1 MGLVAAR
8 DLAESKSV
16 DRVVIGDMDLPK
28 AEKMAK
34 ETGHG
39 KISVVKV
46 DATKHD
52 DLVRTIRGSRVLV
65 NAVWYENN
73 LRVMKAAIEAG
84 VHYNDLGGLFHM
96 TRRQLELNEQAEEA
110 GITAVLGGGESPGIT
125 NVMCASS
132 AEKMDSVQEIRIR
145 VGGVEDGERSSEKLV
160 FPFAISTVFDE
171 YSKPPIMF
179 LNGRFQEVEPLSG
192 EEEVEFPAPVGRNRC
207 HYSLHS
213 EIATLPLNFSGVRH
227 VDFKLG
233 VSERI
238 LRVVKPLID
247 AGLDD
252 TTPIEVRGQKV
263 SPRDF
268 AIAFL
273 GSRASDEDP
282 LRHVALR
289 TEVTGMKYGRRLR
302 HVQVLLGGPSERLGV
317 RNATGFLTG
326 IGASIVA
333 QFILEGRIRK
343 AGVVAPETAVPP
355 ADLIR
360 ELEGRGVRRVLDE
373 TQPLS

>member
-8 DLAESKSV
+8 DLAESKAV
-16 DRVVIGDMDLPK
+16 DRVVIGDMDPSK

-34 ETGHG
+34 QTGHG

-46 DATKHD
+46 DATRHD
-52 DLVRTIRGSRVLV
+52 DLVRTIHGSTVLI
-65 NAVWYENN
+65 NAVWYEHN

-96 TRRQLELNEQAEEA
+96 TRKQLELNQRAEEA

-145 VGGVEDGERSSEKLV
+145 VGGVEKGEGSSEKLI

-179 LNGRFQEVEPLSG
+179 LNGRFQEVQPLSG

-238 LRVVKPLID
+238 LRAVKPLID

-252 TTPIEVRGQKV
+252 TTPIEVRGHKV

-289 TEVTGMKYGRRLR
+289 TEVTGMKDDRRLR
-302 HVQVLLGGPSERLGV
+302 HVQVLLAGPSERLGV

-343 AGVVAPETAVPP
+343 TGVVAPETAVPP
-355 ADLIR
+355 SELIS

-373 TQPLS
+373 TQPLN

>member
-8 DLAESKSV
+8 DLAESKAV
-16 DRVVIGDMDLPK
+16 DRVVIGDMDPSK

-39 KISVVKV
+39 KIGVVKV

-52 DLVRTIRGSRVLV
+52 DLLRAIRGSKVLI
-65 NAVWYENN
+65 NAVWYEHN

-96 TRRQLELNEQAEEA
+96 TRRQLELNEQAEKA

-145 VGGVEDGERSSEKLV
+145 VGGVEKEEGSSEKLV

-238 LRVVKPLID
+238 LRAVKPLID

-252 TTPIEVRGQKV
+252 TTPIEVRGHKV

-273 GSRASDEDP
+273 GSRASDEDS

-289 TEVTGMKYGRRLR
+289 TEVTGMKDDRRLR
-302 HVQVLLGGPSERLGV
+302 HVQVLLAGPSERLGV

-343 AGVVAPETAVPP
+343 TGVVAPETAVPP
-355 ADLIR
+355 SELIS

-373 TQPLS
+373 TQPLN